1 MAITTVL
8 FDLDGTIID
17 TNELIIQSFLHTL
30 EGETDSPFSREA
42 IIPHM
47 GFPLLEQLRFFTG
60 RPEVDELAV
69 KYRQFNLTKHDGLV
83 AEFPHVG
90 EVLSE
95 LARRSVRMGVVTN
108 KMRLTSE
115 MGLRKC
121 GLAAYMETI
130 VTIDD
135 VERGKPE
142 PDPVLVALERMGV
155 TPQETLMVGDSQYD
169 IVAGQKAGVHT
180 AGVAWSLKGEEHLL
194 SFKPDYMLRDMRD
207 LLDIVGP
214 KGNRP

>member
-30 EGETDSPFSREA
+30 AGETDSPFSREA

-47 GFPLLEQLRFFTG
+47 GFALLEQLRFFTG
-60 RPEVDELAV
+60 RPEVEGLAV
-69 KYRQFNLTKHDGLV
+69 KYRQFNLSKHDELV
-83 AEFPHVG
+83 LEFPHVR

-95 LARRSVRMGVVTN
+95 LASRSIRMGVVTN
-108 KMRLTSE
+108 KMRLTTE

-121 GLAAYMETI
+121 GLAAFMEVV
-130 VTIDD
+130 VTSDD

-142 PDPVLVALERMGV
+142 PDPVLVALEKMSV
-155 TPQETLMVGDSQYD
+155 TAQETLMVGDSQYD

-180 AGVAWSLKGEEHLL
+180 AGVAWSLKGEEYLL
-194 SFKPDYMLRDMRD
+194 SYKPDYMLRDMRD
-207 LLDIVGP
+207 LLYIVGTR
-214 KGNRP
+214 GNNP